1 LAVVA
6 VVAVVA
12 IHLVAAGS
20 ATFSKHF
27 LVVEVP
33 RLVAA
38 DSVDQAAL
46 RAVKMLRPLPTFRL

>member
-1 LAVVA
+1 LA

-33 RLVAA
+33 RLVEA